1 MGDPLEGVNAIFY
14 MSVATLLCGSIAL
27 CYRMC
32 YKSKCSE
39 IKICGCIKI
48 TRDVEIEKEEDMM
61 QPPSPKTFNI

>member
-39 IKICGCIKI
+39 IKIRGCIKI
-48 TRDVEIEKEEDMM
+48 TRDVEIEKEEDLM
-61 QPPSPKTFNI
+61 QPPSPKTYNI